1 MRTTFISTQS
11 LSNAP
16 RSALPRLQAELSDTS
31 TEITTGRY
39 ADVGKQL
46 GVSTAESVQ
55 LRLEQAAL
63 SSLKDGNASATAQ
76 IDRTQTALAD
86 IRSGADSF
94 LQQLLAVTGTGGSGA
109 VLQQQA
115 SGILNDLTDTLN
127 VTDGRRYLF
136 GGLNSGEKPV
146 AALAEGPGAAIS
158 AAFAKR
164 FGLDPASPQ
173 TDPKVKDITAAGMA
187 DFIDKDLAGFF
198 DEAGWSATWSNG
210 SSENR
215 TATIGLSERVE
226 VSANANEPA
235 MRKLAMAYT
244 MVATLGT
251 QALSAP
257 ALQTVIDRSRSLVGT
272 SLSELTAVGARLGAA
287 QNRIDASNEMMQRA
301 QDVVQRRLSA
311 LESVDTAE
319 AKTRF
324 DTLSTQIE
332 MSYSLTSRILKMSIL
347 NYV

>member
-16 RSALPRLQAELSDTS
+16 RAALPRLQAELSDTS

-39 ADVGKQL
+39 ADVGRQL
-46 GVSTAESVQ
+46 GVGTAESVQ

-63 SSLKDGNASATAQ
+63 GSLKDGNASATAQ

-115 SGILNDLTDTLN
+115 AGILNALTDTLN

-136 GGLNSGEKPV
+136 GGLNSSEKPV
-146 AALAEGPGAAIS
+146 ASLADGPGAAIS
-158 AAFAKR
+158 AAFAQR

-173 TDPKVKDITAAGMA
+173 TDPKVKTITAADMA

-198 DEAGWSATWSNG
+198 SETGWSSTWSSG
-210 SSENR
+210 SSDNR
-215 TATIGLSERVE
+215 IATIGLGERVE

-251 QALSAP
+251 QALSSP

-272 SLSELTAVGARLGAA
+272 SLSELTAIGARLGAA

-311 LESVDTAE
+311 LEGVDTAE

-324 DTLSTQIE
+324 DTLSQQIE